1 MARAPRL
8 ALAGEL
14 HLLLQRGHNRQRVF
28 VDERDREA
36 YLAMLRE
43 VAVQYGVAIHA
54 YALLDADVHLLATP
68 SAAGSL
74 SRLMQSLGRRYVAA
88 FNRRHGRSGT
98 LWAGRFRAG
107 LIDGA
112 ALGADALVYVETL
125 PVTAGLVSAAGDWT
139 WSSATHHLGRRRD
152 FLIAEHPAYWTLGNT
167 PFEREL
173 AHAHNLRDGVSVALA
188 DRFERAAMQGRPV
201 GSAAF
206 GARIAQQTGASMHA
220 KPRGR
225 PARKSTQGPSDY
237 VPT

>member
-43 VAVQYGVAIHA
+43 AAVQCGVAVHA
-54 YALLDADVHLLATP
+54 YVLLDTEVLLLATP

-112 ALGADALVYVETL
+112 ALGVDALVYVETL
-125 PVTAGLVSAAGDWT
+125 PVTAGLVSAAGDWP
-139 WSSATHHLGRRRD
+139 WSSAAHHLGRRRD
-152 FLIAEHPAYWTLGNT
+152 LLIAEHPAYWALGNT

-173 AHAHNLRDGVSVALA
+173 AHAHNLRDGVSAAQAERLA
-188 DRFERAAMQGRPV
+188 RAAMQGRPV
-201 GSAAF
+201 GSVGF
-206 GARIAQQTGASMHA
+206 GTRIARQTGVSIQAR
-220 KPRGR
+220 PRGR
-225 PARKSTQGPSDY
+225 PTGT
-237 VPT
+237 VV